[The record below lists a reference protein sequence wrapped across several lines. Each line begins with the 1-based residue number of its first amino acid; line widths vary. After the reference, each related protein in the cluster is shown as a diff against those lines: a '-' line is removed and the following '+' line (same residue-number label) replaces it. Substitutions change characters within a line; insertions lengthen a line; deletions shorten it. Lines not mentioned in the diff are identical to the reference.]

1 MSWLA
6 DLPAG
11 PGDWRRVRVLA
22 PEAFDA
28 VADVVVGVRELL
40 DPTLL
45 ELCRIRMATLLRVQ
59 PEVEARCERA
69 RAHGLGESK
78 IAALPAW
85 SSSELFTARERAC
98 LAVAE
103 QFVIDVNG
111 LDDES
116 VEELVEHLG
125 AAGCYQFVA
134 ALWATEAFQRV
145 CSTLGIQDG
154 PEVVGLVSREASG

>member
-1 MSWLA
+1 MPWLA

-11 PGDWRRVRVLA
+11 PGDWRRLRALA
-22 PEAFDA
+22 PDAFDA
-28 VADVVVGVRELL
+28 VVEVVVGVRELL

-59 PEVEARCERA
+59 PELEARCERA
-69 RAHGLGESK
+69 RAQGLGEAK
-78 IAALPAW
+78 IAALPTW
-85 SSSELFTARERAC
+85 SSSELFTDRERAC

-116 VEELVEHLG
+116 VGDLVEHLG
-125 AAGCYQFVA
+125 AAGCYTFVA

-145 CSTLGIQDG
+145 CSTLGIEDG
-154 PEVVGLVSREASG
+154 PELVGLVPREATG